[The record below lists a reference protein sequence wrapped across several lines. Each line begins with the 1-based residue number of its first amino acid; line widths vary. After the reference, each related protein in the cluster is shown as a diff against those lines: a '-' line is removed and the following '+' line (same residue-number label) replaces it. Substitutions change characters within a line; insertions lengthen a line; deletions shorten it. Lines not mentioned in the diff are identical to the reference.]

1 MDQPESTPQL
11 RQPQSQYP
19 QQDQAPHQQGQL
31 GQTSCWVPYQQ
42 SAGCAPSQRLFQHP
56 VTPPA
61 TKSQRAP
68 IQWGMLALG
77 IVMLVLACC
86 SIYFFVDA
94 HNTEMRLN
102 GMHESGSSYL
112 AVSIGYMFGLM
123 FAAFS
128 FPAIGSLT
136 LFHRITPV
144 RVIVNAVF
152 AAPMLMLAF
161 SMLGIAVSAIA
172 SSSIMSPLPVLES
185 IEFLVFVAIPFV
197 YTVCLVA
204 CGMRLRREQ
213 MAKRRVHDPSPAA

>member
-1 MDQPESTPQL
+1 MDQPEPTPQL

-31 GQTSCWVPYQQ
+31 GQTSCRVPYQQ
-42 SAGCAPSQRLFQHP
+42 AAGCAPSQRLFQHP
-56 VTPPA
+56 FTPPA

-68 IQWGMLALG
+68 IQWGMLAPG

-94 HNTEMRLN
+94 YNTEMRLN
-102 GMHESGSSYL
+102 GTHESGSSYL

-128 FPAIGSLT
+128 LPAIGSLT

-144 RVIVNAVF
+144 RVAVNAVF

-161 SMLGIAVSAIA
+161 SMLGITVSAIA

-185 IEFLVFVAIPFV
+185 IEFLAFVVIPFV
-197 YTVCLVA
+197 YTACLVA

-213 MAKRRVHDPSPAA
+213 MARCRAHDPSPAA

>member
-31 GQTSCWVPYQQ
+31 GKTSCRAPYQQ
-42 SAGCAPSQRLFQHP
+42 SAGCAPSQRPFQHP

-77 IVMLVLACC
+77 IVMIVLACC

-94 HNTEMRLN
+94 YNTEMRLN

-144 RVIVNAVF
+144 RITVNAVF
-152 AAPMLMLAF
+152 ATPMLMVAF
-161 SMLGIAVSAIA
+161 SMLGTTISAIA
-172 SSSIMSPLPVLES
+172 SSSIMSPLPILES
-185 IEFLVFVAIPFV
+185 AEFLAFVVIPFV
-197 YTVCLVA
+197 YTACLVA

-213 MAKRRVHDPSPAA
+213 RARRRAPGPPPAA

>member
-31 GQTSCWVPYQQ
+31 GKTSCRAPYQQ
-42 SAGCAPSQRLFQHP
+42 SAGCAPSQRPFQHP

-86 SIYFFVDA
+86 SIYFFVDTY
-94 HNTEMRLN
+94 NTEMRLN

-172 SSSIMSPLPVLES
+172 SSSIMGPLPVLES
-185 IEFLVFVAIPFV
+185 IEFLVFVVIPFV

-213 MAKRRVHDPSPAA
+213 MARCRAHDPSPAA

>member
-1 MDQPESTPQL
+1 MDQPEPTPQL

-31 GQTSCWVPYQQ
+31 GQTSCRVPCQQ
-42 SAGCAPSQRLFQHP
+42 AAGCAPSQRLFQHP

-94 HNTEMRLN
+94 YNTEMRLN
-102 GMHESGSSYL
+102 GTHESGSSYL
-112 AVSIGYMFGLM
+112 AVSMGYMFGLM

-128 FPAIGSLT
+128 LPAIGSLT

-144 RVIVNAVF
+144 RVAVNAVF

-161 SMLGIAVSAIA
+161 SMLGITVSAIA

-185 IEFLVFVAIPFV
+185 IEFLAFVVIPFV
-197 YTVCLVA
+197 YTACLVA

-213 MAKRRVHDPSPAA
+213 MARCRAHDPSPAA

>member
-1 MDQPESTPQL
+1 
-11 RQPQSQYP
+11 
-19 QQDQAPHQQGQL
+19 
-31 GQTSCWVPYQQ
+31 
-42 SAGCAPSQRLFQHP
+42 
-56 VTPPA
+56 
-61 TKSQRAP
+61 
-68 IQWGMLALG
+68 MLALG

-94 HNTEMRLN
+94 YNTEIRLN

-185 IEFLVFVAIPFV
+185 IEFLVFVVIPFV

-213 MAKRRVHDPSPAA
+213 MARCRVHGPSPAA

>member
-31 GQTSCWVPYQQ
+31 GQTSCQVPYQQ
-42 SAGCAPSQRLFQHP
+42 PAGYAMSQSPSQHP

-61 TKSQRAP
+61 TKPQRAP

-77 IVMLVLACC
+77 IVMIVLACC

-94 HNTEMRLN
+94 YNTEMRLN

-172 SSSIMSPLPVLES
+172 SSSIMGPLPVLES
-185 IEFLVFVAIPFV
+185 IEFLVFVVIPFV

-213 MAKRRVHDPSPAA
+213 MARCRAHDPSPAA